1 MPIMNLGA
9 RRPTLPHSGRY
20 WFAPDASIIG
30 DIIFADDTS
39 VWFGAVIRG
48 DNDRIT
54 IGAGSNIQDGAVLHV
69 DAGHPLS
76 IGASC
81 TVGHRAVLHG
91 CTLANRV
98 LVGMGS
104 TILNGAMIGENSI
117 VGANALVTQ
126 GKRFE
131 PNSLIV
137 GAPAK
142 AVRSLS
148 DQEIRAIEE
157 TAAEY
162 VSNYRRFIAEMA
174 VDQQA
179 QNSLHLT

>member
-1 MPIMNLGA
+1 MPIMTLGA
-9 RRPTLPHSGRY
+9 RRPSLPPPGSY
-20 WFAPDASIIG
+20 WFASDAAIIG
-30 DIIFADDTS
+30 DVVLGRDTS
-39 VWFGAVIRG
+39 VWFGAVLRG

-69 DAGHPLS
+69 DAGHPLTV
-76 IGASC
+76 GASC

-91 CTLANRV
+91 CTLADRV
-98 LVGMGS
+98 LVGMS
-104 TILNGAMIGENSI
+104 ATVLNGAVIGENSI
-117 VGANALVTQ
+117 VGAGALVTQ

-142 AVRSLS
+142 AVRSLA
-148 DQEIRAIEE
+148 DWEIQDIEA

-162 VSNYRRFIAEMA
+162 VANYRRFI
-174 VDQQA
+174 
-179 QNSLHLT
+179 QNLNELHAYHM